1 VTGQFRTG
9 AHVLVVAKAPVPGQV
24 KTRLGHEVGMAYAAR
39 LAAAAMLDTL
49 ELCAKAFGP
58 GHCHLALAG
67 DLDQATD
74 GGLVRELLRGWS
86 VTGQRGETFGARLA
100 NAHAD
105 LAGVAS
111 VVQIGM
117 DTPHAE
123 PAQLH
128 TVVAGLENHDA
139 VLAPAEDGGW
149 WALALRSP
157 GHAAPLSGVR
167 MSTDRAEADTRRALV
182 ATGLEVGTGPV
193 VRDVD
198 TVADAEAVARLAPDT
213 HFARAWATRPGGAS

>member
-1 VTGQFRTG
+1 M
-9 AHVLVVAKAPVPGQV
+9 LVVAKAPVPGQV
-24 KTRLGHEVGMAYAAR
+24 KTRLGRAVGMAYAAQ
-39 LAAAAMLDTL
+39 LAAAALLDTL

-58 GHCHLALAG
+58 GQCHLALAG
-67 DLDQATD
+67 DLELATD
-74 GGLVRELLRGWS
+74 GGLVTELLRGWS

-105 LAGVAS
+105 LTGVGP

-117 DTPHAE
+117 DTPHLE
-123 PAQLH
+123 PGQLH
-128 TVVAGLENHDA
+128 TVVAGLDEHDA

-157 GHAAPLSGVR
+157 GHAAPLRGVR
-167 MSTDRAEADTRRALV
+167 MSTDRAEADTRWALV
-182 ATGLEVGTGPV
+182 DTGLEVGTGPV

-198 TVADAEAVARLAPDT
+198 TVADAEAVARLAPAT
-213 HFARAWATRPGGAS
+213 LRPRLGRSARR

>member
-1 VTGQFRTG
+1 
-9 AHVLVVAKAPVPGQV
+9 VLVVAKAPVPGRV
-24 KTRLGHEVGMAYAAR
+24 KTRLGHEVGMEYAAR
-39 LAAAAMLDTL
+39 LAAAALLDTL
-49 ELCAKAFGP
+49 ELCSEAFGREQ
-58 GHCHLALAG
+58 CHLAMAG

-74 GGLVRELLRGWS
+74 GGLVAELLGGWS
-86 VTGQRGETFGARLA
+86 VNGQRGETFGARLA

-117 DTPHAE
+117 DTPHLE
-123 PAQLH
+123 PGQLH
-128 TVVAGLENHDA
+128 AVVAGLDDHDA

-149 WALALRSP
+149 WALAVNSP
-157 GHAAPLSGVR
+157 GHAAPLCDVR

-198 TVADAEAVARLAPDT
+198 TVADAEAVARLAPGT
-213 HFARAWATRPGGAS
+213 RFGRVWATRPGGAS